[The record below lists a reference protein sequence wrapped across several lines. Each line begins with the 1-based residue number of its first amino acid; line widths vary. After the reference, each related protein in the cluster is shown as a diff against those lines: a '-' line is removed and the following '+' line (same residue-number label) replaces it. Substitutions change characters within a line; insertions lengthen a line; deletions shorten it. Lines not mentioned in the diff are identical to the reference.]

1 MLPSQKAK
9 IQSHPESCSLLRK
22 LERAATHVEAI
33 CKVRLCVLTRSTQ
46 IFPLV
51 QLYFLKYLIDIYAYQ
66 GGRTWQPFVGGKNSH
81 ENFRQ
86 VRIYNFCDKCVFFAR
101 NRKFANL
108 IQLNYAIYTM

>member
-1 MLPSQKAK
+1 MHASQKAK
-9 IQSHPESCSLLRK
+9 NQSHPETFSLLRK
-22 LERAATHVEAI
+22 LKHATTHVEAI

-66 GGRTWQPFVGGKNSH
+66 GGRTWQPFVGGKNGH

-86 VRIYNFCDKCVFFAR
+86 ARIYNFCDKHVVLAR
-101 NRKFANL
+101 NSKFANL
-108 IQLNYAIYTM
+108 TQ

>member
-1 MLPSQKAK
+1 MFPSQKAK
-9 IQSHPESCSLLRK
+9 IQRHPETCSLLRK
-22 LERAATHVEAI
+22 LKRAATHVEAI

-86 VRIYNFCDKCVFFAR
+86 TRNYNVREKCVVFAH

-108 IQLNYAIYTM
+108 TQYNV